1 MQHVSAGPFAV
12 ANVDPRRK
20 FGSTAKSQLTTMS
33 DFFDATNHIELTDID
48 EPTCFR
54 PKAFTAPLHR
64 AMLAE
69 IGHQMILEYKLLS
82 VELADCVGRLDESL
96 AATAM
101 LTNTPHTKKPTA
113 INRRST
119 SNHASVTGSAQSIKA
134 QFWAPTRYRGP
145 SDNALPGRLP
155 NFAHEQS
162 ENPNGLL
169 ILSAANYAN

>member
-1 MQHVSAGPFAV
+1 MHLITVLRISPSHLREHARTTNRSALRSLLTISDSDMQHVSAGPFAV

-64 AMLAE
+64 AMQAE

-101 LTNTPHTKKPTA
+101 LTNNPTPKNPPPSTGG
-113 INRRST
+113 RRRT
-119 SNHASVTGSAQSIKA
+119 TL
-134 QFWAPTRYRGP
+134 R
-145 SDNALPGRLP
+145 
-155 NFAHEQS
+155 
-162 ENPNGLL
+162 
-169 ILSAANYAN
+169 